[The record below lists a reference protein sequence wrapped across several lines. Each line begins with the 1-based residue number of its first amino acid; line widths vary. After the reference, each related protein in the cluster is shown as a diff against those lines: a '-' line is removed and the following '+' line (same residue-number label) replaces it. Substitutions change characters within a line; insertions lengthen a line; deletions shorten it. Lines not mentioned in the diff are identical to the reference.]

1 MSFTRTIRRVASL
14 LIWLVVFAHAVSAG
28 EETLSQAKDLYASA
42 AYDEA
47 LAVLDR
53 LQPSASGSDATA
65 IAEYRVFCL
74 LALDRRDDART
85 TIEAI
90 LTDNPNYLPSPDL
103 ASPRIQTVFR
113 DARKQLLPKIVLE
126 RYASAKAAFERKDP
140 QVVQRFEAVLALLD
154 DPDAQGV
161 PALSDLRTVVG
172 AFHDLSKAMAA
183 AKPEPASNAA
193 PTAASNGAPAAATP
207 ENRVANPVSNPADV
221 VYAARDVDVL
231 PPVALSQKVPRW
243 TPPRPSL
250 AKQDFRGT
258 LELLIDAQGA
268 VVSAALRTSAHPL
281 YDAELLKAARGW
293 KFEPARKQ
301 GMPVRY
307 LKIIDIHLTPGT

>member
-53 LQPSASGSDATA
+53 LQASASGSDATA

-154 DPDAQGV
+154 DPE
-161 PALSDLRTVVG
+161 
-172 AFHDLSKAMAA
+172 FHDLSKAMAA